1 LQYIYIMCKC
11 EGKHY
16 GLGIQHSLLW
26 IWQQVLTCH
35 PLKWGARMP
44 IQKWMTCYNLY
55 SLHNQAKGIKYIPQN
70 LHLK

>member
-1 LQYIYIMCKC
+1 MNIYCNNVDPT
-11 EGKHY
+11 Y

-35 PLKWGARMP
+35 PLKCGARMP
-44 IQKWMTCYNLY
+44 IKKWMTCYNLY
-55 SLHNQAKGIKYIPQN
+55 SLHSQAKGSKHIPQN